1 MININNFLDD
11 FDRKHLF
18 HPYTN
23 TIKPNYAFKISH
35 ADGCNLYLADNT
47 SLVDGTSSWWCAA
60 LGYNHPRLNQA
71 LSTQLHKMAHVM
83 FGGLTHDSAINL
95 GKKLLEY
102 LPSSL
107 DKIFYVESGS
117 VAIEVAL
124 KMAIQYQIAM
134 GHTQKNN
141 IATLTLG
148 YHGDTFNAM
157 SICDPIGG
165 MHTIFQNIL
174 PVRYFVPSPSSS
186 FTDNFNPKDLE
197 AIDKL
202 FSLHSSN
209 IAAFIL
215 EPIMQGASAMR
226 FYHPLFLKGL
236 KELCTKYN
244 ILLIVDE
251 IATGFYRIGK
261 RFAIDYS
268 DIVPDIMTIGK
279 GLSAGYVPLAACICS
294 DKIAHAIS
302 SNKPYAFMHGP
313 TYMAN
318 PLACAVAYEALTI
331 YQEQNTESIILN
343 IQNILTKR
351 LSVLKDHPFVKD
363 VRVLGAVGVIETK
376 DNIDVNLIE
385 PMFIKRKV
393 WLRPF
398 ANLIYTMPP
407 FIINDDELNQL
418 ATAMIEVCDEYYQ
431 QVSN

>member
-1 MININNFLDD
+1 MNIENLLDA
-11 FDRKHLF
+11 FDIKHLF

-23 TIKPNYAFKISH
+23 TIKPNYAFKVES
-35 ADGCNLYLADNT
+35 ADGCNLNLCDGT

-71 LSTQLHKMAHVM
+71 LTTQLQKMAHVM

-102 LPSSL
+102 LPKSL

-124 KMAIQYQIAM
+124 KMAMQYQIAK
-134 GHTQKNN
+134 GHANKTNF
-141 IATLTLG
+141 ATLTLG

-165 MHTIFQNIL
+165 MHTIFKSVL
-174 PVRYFVPSPSSS
+174 PIRYFVPSPTSC
-186 FTDNFNPKDLE
+186 FEDNFNTQDL
-197 AIDKL
+197 DKVSEL
-202 FSLHSSN
+202 FEKESTN

-236 KELCTKYN
+236 QELCKKYD

-251 IATGFYRIGK
+251 IATGFYRLGK
-261 RFAIDYS
+261 KFASDYAQ
-268 DIVPDIMTIGK
+268 IVPDIMTIGK
-279 GLSAGYVPLAACICS
+279 GLSAGYIPLAACVCS
-294 DKIAHAIS
+294 DDVAFTIS
-302 SNKPYAFMHGP
+302 SHKPYAFMHGP

-318 PLACAVAYEALTI
+318 PLACAVAHEALTI
-331 YQEQNTESIILN
+331 YQEQDMESIILN
-343 IQNILTKR
+343 IQNILTDR
-351 LSVLKDHPFVKD
+351 LSIIKNHPFVKD
-363 VRVLGAVGVIETK
+363 VRVLGAVGVIETH
-376 DNIDVNLIE
+376 DNINVNLIE
-385 PMFIKRKV
+385 PMFIKHKV

-407 FIINDDELNQL
+407 FIISNNELNQL
-418 ATAMIEVCDEYYQ
+418 ATAMIEVCDEYYHKM
-431 QVSN
+431 SK